1 MESPKKVV
9 FESGSPSECLLSLNQ
24 QAAAVR
30 TLALSWKILAL
41 LQMGS
46 VTLGKSCYLFDRSP
60 PPSYGRGNGSSEKGC
75 DLPKPDSIPGAPI
88 RKVFTL

>member
-46 VTLGKSCYLFDRSP
+46 VTLGKSCYLFDRSK
-60 PPSYGRGNGSSEKGC
+60 SSQKSGRSALLGEGSLC
-75 DLPKPDSIPGAPI
+75 
-88 RKVFTL
+88 